1 MKKFIGTLLLVLLFV
16 TTSTAQKGKFT
27 LGADYNQNNQ
37 NYYYGYDIMYPYG
50 YYGAA
55 YNIQPKVGYFIADN
69 IEIGLGYRSGEHYRE
84 TQSISYS
91 PNGAGE
97 NYMYINSS
105 DDTYRSLSPYVKY
118 YFNSMF
124 ISARL
129 SLNETSNNNLY
140 HSPIWITDTSG
151 VYFVEGVDINEYNY
165 TNQDVSAE
173 ISVGYVLSYNDKIF
187 FEPSVSVINQTGEV
201 ESIVTTTTTDG
212 VVTEIS
218 NYDFP
223 KSESTRFKL
232 NIGISIRLGK

>member
-1 MKKFIGTLLLVLLFV
+1 
-16 TTSTAQKGKFT
+16 
-27 LGADYNQNNQ
+27 
-37 NYYYGYDIMYPYG
+37 
-50 YYGAA
+50 
-55 YNIQPKVGYFIADN
+55 
-69 IEIGLGYRSGEHYRE
+69 
-84 TQSISYS
+84 
-91 PNGAGE
+91 
-97 NYMYINSS
+97 
-105 DDTYRSLSPYVKY
+105 
-118 YFNSMF
+118 MF

-129 SLNETSNNNLY
+129 SLNKTSNNNLY

-151 VYFVEGVDINEYNY
+151 VYFVEGVDVNEYNY

-212 VVTEIS
+212 VVTETS
-218 NYDFP
+218 NYDLP